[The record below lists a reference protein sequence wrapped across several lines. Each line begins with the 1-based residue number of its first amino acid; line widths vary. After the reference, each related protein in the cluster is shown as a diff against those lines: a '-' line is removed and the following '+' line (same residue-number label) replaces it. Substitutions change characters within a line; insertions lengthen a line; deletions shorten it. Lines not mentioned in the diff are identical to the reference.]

1 MANSKTIAGLIGP
14 TLIALAAATLINLG
28 SISTLVE
35 SVSHDPALVMVSG
48 VLSFVAGLAVVRV
61 HNHWAGDWTV
71 LVTILGWLLL
81 VGGLVRL
88 LFPIWLA
95 GMAANFAQ
103 STGLIA
109 GEAVVFLVIG
119 AFLSYKTYISS

>member
-1 MANSKTIAGLIGP
+1 MANSKTLAGLIGP
-14 TLIALAAATLINLG
+14 TLIALAAALLINLG

-35 SVSHDPALVMVSG
+35 SVSRDPALVLVSG

-61 HNHWAGDWTV
+61 HNYWAGDWAV

-81 VGGLVRL
+81 VGGLARI

-95 GMAANFAQ
+95 EMAANFGQ
-103 STGLIA
+103 NTGFIV
-109 GEAVVFLVIG
+109 GEAVVLLVIG
-119 AFLSYKTYISS
+119 AFMSYKAYISI